1 MCLLTSTSLCLDKIP
16 ALEYNNIVSGNVGMA
31 DEQDSDSCVGYHVW
45 VQVPF
50 SALINIFKGV
60 IRLIPITPFLH
71 FIQLLPKSITP
82 VITIHCYFYNP
93 ILFLINN
100 CYLSYNRLV
109 ILSNRTIVICCLNIG
124 TYLIYNIH
132 TICYITK
139 TGIITIKVCTVFM
152 NYKEL

>member
-1 MCLLTSTSLCLDKIP
+1 M
-16 ALEYNNIVSGNVGMA
+16 
-31 DEQDSDSCVGYHVW
+31 
-45 VQVPF
+45 
-50 SALINIFKGV
+50 
-60 IRLIPITPFLH
+60 
-71 FIQLLPKSITP
+71 LPKSITP

-152 NYKEL
+152 NYKALSLLLERAIEIAPLVCERLFSIPLLLNSPFILLSEPPVPLPSGSPPCIIKPLIIL